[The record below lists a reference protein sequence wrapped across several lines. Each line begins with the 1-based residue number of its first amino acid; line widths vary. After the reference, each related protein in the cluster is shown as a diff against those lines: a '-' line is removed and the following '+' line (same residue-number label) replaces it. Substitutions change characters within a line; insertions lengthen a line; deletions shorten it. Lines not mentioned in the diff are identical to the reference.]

1 MNKFYI
7 PKNIILAFI
16 IFMSI
21 AFKLSAQEDA
31 TSLIKSDNIFIEK
44 DKKGENISK
53 RDIQNKNIL
62 CYERNKKDIFK
73 DLAYWLSSADLLGSG
88 NAP

>member
-21 AFKLSAQEDA
+21 ALKLSAQEDA

-62 CYERNKKDIFK
+62 CYERNKKD
-73 DLAYWLSSADLLGSG
+73 ARYRLSFLRQSQAHDE
-88 NAP
+88 